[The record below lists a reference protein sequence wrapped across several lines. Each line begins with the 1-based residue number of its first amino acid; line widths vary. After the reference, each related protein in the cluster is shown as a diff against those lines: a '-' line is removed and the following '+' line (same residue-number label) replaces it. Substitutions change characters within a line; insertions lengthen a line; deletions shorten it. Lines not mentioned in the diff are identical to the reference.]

1 MKKSTKRALRTLVQL
16 LCIVVMLAAAVW
28 IVFLLRQEDESRS
41 YADNLAQE
49 VVRTVSVEP
58 SAQPPTAPSPTEE
71 APQFDEL
78 SPISV
83 DFDALD
89 GTDIV
94 AWLYCEEPS
103 GSYAVVQGKDIVL
116 APHFTKEDVV
126 IITGKIGGKVPQ
138 LLPPCGLD
146 NFNGFFRLIISCIH
160 GKCISCSQKSYPGQG
175 DKPGC

>member
-1 MKKSTKRALRTLVQL
+1 MKKSTRRVHRTLVQL

-28 IVFLLRQEDESRS
+28 IIFLLRQEDESRS

-71 APQFDEL
+71 APLFDEL
-78 SPISV
+78 CPISV

-94 AWLYCEEPS
+94 AWLY
-103 GSYAVVQGKDIVL
+103 
-116 APHFTKEDVV
+116 
-126 IITGKIGGKVPQ
+126 
-138 LLPPCGLD
+138 
-146 NFNGFFRLIISCIH
+146 
-160 GKCISCSQKSYPGQG
+160 
-175 DKPGC
+175 